1 MILSVDPGVSTG
13 VALLMD
19 DGSIDTTFVASS
31 VEQLRGFI
39 DGTFEKSPAEDLFVV
54 VEEGPKLSG
63 NYRSHIQE
71 IEEVIKIYFPLITW
85 VPPSQWK
92 NHPGSFSEG
101 LKGLTQHEK
110 DAVGLGRWFR
120 KTHMNERSNTT

>member
-13 VALLMD
+13 VALLVD
-19 DGSIDTTFVASS
+19 DGSVVSTYVAFS
-31 VEQLRGFI
+31 VEELRGFL
-39 DGTFEKSPAEDLFVV
+39 DGTLETSPDEDLFVV

-71 IEEVIKIYFPLITW
+71 IEQVLKRYFPHITW

-92 NHPGSFSEG
+92 NHPGHFSEG